1 MDAGNTLN
9 TWTDTIPPSF
19 TEASSDYSLGTTSLT
34 FSANALRRCAGI
46 SITPDSRV
54 ENNETFTL
62 ELTTFDDDVTLGT
75 SMATVSILNDDG
87 KPTLAG
93 IVRVIT
99 APTHTHTHTAVTVS
113 LEQGTYSVD
122 EDDGSL
128 MVCAAITGGQ
138 IDPGVLL
145 PLRFSSPVGGT
156 ASKWSSW

>member
-1 MDAGNTLN
+1 M
-9 TWTDTIPPSF
+9 
-19 TEASSDYSLGTTSLT
+19 
-34 FSANALRRCAGI
+34 
-46 SITPDSRV
+46 

-99 APTHTHTHTAVTVS
+99 APPPHTAVTVS

-122 EDDGSL
+122 EDGGFL

-145 PLRFSSPVGGT
+145 PLRFSSLVGGT
-156 ASKWSSW
+156 ASKWGSC